1 MISDQSSVIS
11 GSPRRRPEHSL
22 PSTEHRTPVVPRHL
36 TLDTFPIR
44 TLTVLLLIVALPG
57 CQHGPAPVPEHV
69 LALSQLSY
77 PAEAELAA
85 DLDIVVVRRGPV
97 LLLTNRTAYP
107 YEQMQLW
114 LNQQYVSQIET
125 IIIGP
130 ENRLNLNQFIN
141 RHREPF
147 PVAGFLSPDK
157 AFPVV
162 LAELYDPEAHKRYRL
177 TVNVLDQPSFAR

>member
-1 MISDQSSVIS
+1 MRYFV
-11 GSPRRRPEHSL
+11 L
-22 PSTEHRTPVVPRHL
+22 
-36 TLDTFPIR
+36 
-44 TLTVLLLIVALPG
+44 LLLIVALPG
-57 CQHGPAPVPEHV
+57 CRRGPAPMPEHV
-69 LALSQLSY
+69 QVLSQLSY

-85 DLDIVVVRRGPV
+85 DLDIVVVRRGSA

-114 LNQQYVSQIET
+114 LNQQYVSQIERIT
-125 IIIGP
+125 IGR
-130 ENRLNLNQFIN
+130 ENRFNLKRFTN

-162 LAELYDPEAHKRYRL
+162 LAELYDPEADKRYRL
-177 TVNVLDQPSFAR
+177 TVNVKDQPSFVR